1 MIIISQQSTG
11 SGSGS
16 GGGGDGSGKL
26 VENELGKG

>member
-1 MIIISQQSTG
+1 MIIIPQQST
-11 SGSGS
+11 GS